1 MHLMNDECVFN
12 QASWAHGVNDFKMK
26 LQSGLFFRF
35 RFRTISNSYHT
46 KYRSEDKCS
55 AAQKFDKSLS
65 FWYVSLT
72 VREQK

>member
-1 MHLMNDECVFN
+1 MRQVNDECVFN

-26 LQSGLFFRF
+26 LQSGLFFHF
-35 RFRTISNSYHT
+35 RAISKSYHT

-55 AAQKFDKSLS
+55 AAQKFDNSLS
-65 FWYVSLT
+65 FWYVTLN